1 MRFFNGSRTSRIL
14 TGLFAPPI
22 LGGLFWMSFVLY
34 EAVMDGILNLDSPA
48 EYARVLPWMFLWAFF
63 FAGIQSLVY
72 SLLMEFV
79 ARPKTKRRTDF
90 ILYSSLLGLLSGF
103 VVFFLLREK
112 AIPMIGFLVGLA
124 VALLIYD
131 DKNRDQLQTHTE

>member
-1 MRFFNGSRTSRIL
+1 
-14 TGLFAPPI
+14 
-22 LGGLFWMSFVLY
+22 
-34 EAVMDGILNLDSPA
+34 
-48 EYARVLPWMFLWAFF
+48 
-63 FAGIQSLVY
+63 
-72 SLLMEFV
+72 
-79 ARPKTKRRTDF
+79 
-90 ILYSSLLGLLSGF
+90 LLGLLSGF